1 MAGVT
6 LAPFTGWPP
15 EALAWFRDLEADN
28 SRAWFQAHR
37 ATYDRAVRGPLESLL
52 GEALGEF
59 GDGAV
64 ARPNRDTRFSA
75 DKSPYKTRCYARVPR
90 LDGGGSYFV
99 QVHAG
104 GLFAGGGAY
113 MPERARL
120 AALRRAV
127 ADDRTGAELEAI
139 VAGMEAAGLALI
151 RDGALKTAPRG
162 YPVDHPRIGLLRLP
176 HLAGG
181 TDWPPEPWLH
191 TAEARDRIFATWRA
205 LGPLLDWVAAHAPG
219 PPR

>member
-15 EALAWFRDLEADN
+15 EALTWFRDLEADN

-37 ATYDRAVRGPLESLL
+37 ATYDRAVRGPFESLL
-52 GEALGEF
+52 GEAVGEF

-113 MPERARL
+113 MPERPRL
-120 AALRRAV
+120 AALRRAM

-139 VAGMEAAGLALI
+139 VAGMEAAGLSLI
-151 RDGALKTAPRG
+151 YGLMGVLNFAHGAFLTLGAFTGWEIARRTGSDSWWTFLLSLLVGAGSSLRVRG
-162 YPVDHPRIGLLRLP
+162 VTP
-176 HLAGG
+176 HFG
-181 TDWPPEPWLH
+181 
-191 TAEARDRIFATWRA
+191 
-205 LGPLLDWVAAHAPG
+205 
-219 PPR
+219 